1 MITQKIFIIGLP
13 RTATTSVCAAMLDLG
28 FTTAHTAYTKQTMIN
43 AQVIAD
49 TPIFCDYQA
58 LDLSHPGSKFINLSR
73 DLSTWLPS
81 IRQLLERMFV
91 NLQRDDGGS
100 NPTLRRCY
108 NEVFSPLT
116 LENIASDQFLTDCYN
131 RHQHRITEY
140 FANRA
145 DDLLTIDITDP
156 DSFNQLLSF
165 VDATSTNAG
174 FSHMNIGGK
183 VTAWKKVKHP
193 LKIESTNRGKIDPV

>member
-1 MITQKIFIIGLP
+1 
-13 RTATTSVCAAMLDLG
+13 
-28 FTTAHTAYTKQTMIN
+28 MIN

-58 LDLSHPGSKFINLSR
+58 LDLTYPGSKFINLSR

-108 NEVFSPLT
+108 NDVFSPLT
-116 LENIASDQFLTDCYN
+116 RENIASDQFLTDCYN
-131 RHQHRITEY
+131 RHQQAITKY

-145 DDLLTIDITDP
+145 HDLLTIDITDP